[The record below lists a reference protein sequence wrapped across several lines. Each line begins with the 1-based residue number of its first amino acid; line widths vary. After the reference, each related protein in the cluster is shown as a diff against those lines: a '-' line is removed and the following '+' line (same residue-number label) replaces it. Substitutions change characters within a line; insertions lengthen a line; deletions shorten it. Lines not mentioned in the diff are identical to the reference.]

1 MERQGAAMSQSDQI
15 DQAQPGSDASAPPA
29 EAVSPETEKM
39 IAHIYDA
46 LHNVYDPELGVNIV
60 DLGLVY
66 NVDLREDGFVT
77 ITMTLTTPGCPMHES
92 IGEGVGAALQPI
104 EGVTGGTIQLVW
116 EPRWEPS
123 MMTEAG
129 RAELGYW

>member
-1 MERQGAAMSQSDQI
+1 MSQPEQMPTSAND
-15 DQAQPGSDASAPPA
+15 APGNS
-29 EAVSPETEKM
+29 EAVKAE
-39 IAHIYDA
+39 IYEA

-60 DLGLVY
+60 DLGLIY
-66 NVDLREDGFVT
+66 GIDLRDDGFAT

-104 EGVTGGTIQLVW
+104 AGVTGGNINLVW

-123 MMTEAG
+123 MMTDEG

>member
-1 MERQGAAMSQSDQI
+1 MDEYVRRATMSQAESAAEDK
-15 DQAQPGSDASAPPA
+15 DATVSA
-29 EAVSPETEKM
+29 ETEKV
-39 IAHIYDA
+39 IGEIYEA
-46 LHNVYDPELGVNIV
+46 LHNVYDTELGINIV

-104 EGVTGGTIQLVW
+104 GGVTGGTIQLVW
-116 EPRWEPS
+116 EPRWEPA

>member
-1 MERQGAAMSQSDQI
+1 MSQSDSI
-15 DQAQPGSDASAPPA
+15 QPATSATSATSAAVENVAPTETPKVIA
-29 EAVSPETEKM
+29 E
-39 IAHIYDA
+39 IYEA
-46 LHNVYDPELGVNIV
+46 LRNVYDPELGVNIV

-104 EGVTGGTIQLVW
+104 AGVTGGTIQLVW
-116 EPRWEPS
+116 EPRWDPS

>member
-1 MERQGAAMSQSDQI
+1 MSQSDQI
-15 DQAQPGSDASAPPA
+15 EQTTPTPPVA
-29 EAVSPETEKM
+29 ATDPEQV
-39 IAHIYDA
+39 IARIYEA

-123 MMTEAG
+123 MMTDEG

>member
-1 MERQGAAMSQSDQI
+1 MSQSDQI
-15 DQAQPGSDASAPPA
+15 ESVQSVVETASPA
-29 EAVSPETEKM
+29 TEQM
-39 IAHIYDA
+39 IAGIYEA
-46 LHNVYDPELGVNIV
+46 LHNVYDPELGVNVV

-92 IGEGVGAALQPI
+92 IGAGVGAALQPI
-104 EGVTGGTIQLVW
+104 DGVTGGTIQLVW

-123 MMTEAG
+123 MMTDAARE
-129 RAELGYW
+129 ELGYW

>member
-1 MERQGAAMSQSDQI
+1 MSVTDVYARRAKMSQQSQSGQAASDVE
-15 DQAQPGSDASAPPA
+15 GKDAVTSG
-29 EAVSPETEKM
+29 EEEKV
-39 IAHIYDA
+39 IGEIYEA
-46 LHNVYDPELGVNIV
+46 LHNVYDPELGINIV

-104 EGVTGGTIQLVW
+104 
-116 EPRWEPS
+116 
-123 MMTEAG
+123 
-129 RAELGYW
+129 

>member
-1 MERQGAAMSQSDQI
+1 MSQSDQI
-15 DQAQPGSDASAPPA
+15 EQIEQIEQGHPGGAPQTTPA
-29 EAVSPETEKM
+29 EAVSPEAEKI
-39 IAHIYDA
+39 IAQIYDA
-46 LHNVYDPELGVNIV
+46 LHNVFDPELGVNIV

-104 EGVTGGTIQLVW
+104 EGITGGTIQLVW

>member
-1 MERQGAAMSQSDQI
+1 MSQQS
-15 DQAQPGSDASAPPA
+15 QPGQAAPAAKDNNAVASG
-29 EAVSPETEKM
+29 ETDEIEKV
-39 IAHIYDA
+39 IVEIYEA

-92 IGEGVGAALQPI
+92 IGEGVGSALQPI
-104 EGVTGGTIQLVW
+104 AGVTGGTIQLVW
-116 EPRWEPS
+116 EPRWEPA
-123 MMTEAG
+123 MMTDAG